1 MGRDMKDFPYWQ
13 MPKISLLIEKSNKNK
28 TL

>member
-13 MPKISLLIEKSNKNK
+13 MPKISLFIEKSNENK
-28 TL
+28 PL